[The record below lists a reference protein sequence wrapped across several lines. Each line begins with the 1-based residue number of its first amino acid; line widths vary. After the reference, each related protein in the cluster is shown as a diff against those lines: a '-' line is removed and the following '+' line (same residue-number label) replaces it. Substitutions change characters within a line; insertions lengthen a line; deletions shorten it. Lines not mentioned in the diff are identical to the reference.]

1 MKISVLHEDA
11 AVLAVDKPAGLL
23 TIPDRHDPLLPNLHK
38 MLEARRSE
46 RLWVVHRLDRETSG
60 VVLFARTDE
69 SHRQLSQLFQ
79 EGALGKFYVG
89 LVNGRVEPEAGSIDA
104 PIAEHPTVR
113 GKMVVNRRG
122 KPSLTDYRVV
132 EQWPL
137 FALVQFQLHTG
148 RTHQLR
154 VHMGYLGHPFV
165 ADSVYGNG
173 KPFLLSSIKR
183 GFTLSG
189 KDEEE
194 RPLLSRVALH
204 AYRVVVPR
212 EDGTM
217 LDIEATLPKD
227 ITACV
232 NQLRKW
238 SGGNA

>member
-1 MKISVLHEDA
+1 MKISTLHEDDA
-11 AVLAVDKPAGLL
+11 IIAVDKPAGLL
-23 TIPDRHDPLLPNLHK
+23 TIPDRHDTEIPSLHK
-38 MLEARRSE
+38 LLEARRGE
-46 RLWVVHRLDRETSG
+46 RLWVVHRLDKETSG
-60 VVLFARTDE
+60 VLLFARSEE
-69 SHRQLSQLFQ
+69 SHRELSQLFA
-79 EGALGKFYVG
+79 EGGVGKFYVG
-89 LVNGRVEPEAGSIDA
+89 LVGGRVEPESGSIDA

-154 VHMGYLGHPFV
+154 VHMSYLGHPFV
-165 ADSVYGNG
+165 ADAVYGNG

-183 GFTLSG
+183 GYSMSG

-204 AYRVVVPR
+204 AYRIVLPR
-212 EDGTM
+212 ADGSM
-217 LDIEATLPKD
+217 LEIEATLPKD
-227 ITACV
+227 ISACV
-232 NQLRKW
+232 NQLNKW
-238 SGGNA
+238 SRQS